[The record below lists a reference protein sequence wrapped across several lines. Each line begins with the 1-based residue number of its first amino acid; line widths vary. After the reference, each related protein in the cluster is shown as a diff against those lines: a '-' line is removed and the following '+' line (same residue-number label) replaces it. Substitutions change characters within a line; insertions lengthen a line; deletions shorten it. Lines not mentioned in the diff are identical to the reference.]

1 MKKNKIFFCIP
12 NFNVGGAER
21 VIINLF
27 KEFNDQ
33 DNYLLVLNKQGDLQI
48 DKSNTDKIISLEKHR
63 SRNSFISLIKIFNRE
78 KPKIVISSIAFILGF
93 ELLIDI

>member
-27 KEFNDQ
+27 NTFLSLMIKIII
-33 DNYLLVLNKQGDLQI
+33 LLVLNKQGDLQI
-48 DKSNTDKIISLEKHR
+48 DKSNTDKNNFFRKT
-63 SRNSFISLIKIFNRE
+63 
-78 KPKIVISSIAFILGF
+78 
-93 ELLIDI
+93 